1 MENFSYKTGSY
12 KQVLKV
18 VLKLPDS
25 IVPLLELS
33 SDFCVQ
39 FVMLSLNLVLVRD
52 DLIGNADRRVV
63 TVVSV
68 MMNLK

>member
-1 MENFSYKTGSY
+1 MKSYIKF
-12 KQVLKV
+12 
-18 VLKLPDS
+18 LPDS

-68 MMNLK
+68 MMNLKQLQILKQ

>member
-1 MENFSYKTGSY
+1 MKSYIKF
-12 KQVLKV
+12 
-18 VLKLPDS
+18 LPDS
-25 IVPLLELS
+25 IVPLFELS

-63 TVVSV
+63 TVVSI
-68 MMNLK
+68 MMNLKQLQFLNQ